1 MDKKR
6 LAINMSAQLL
16 VFVINLGIS
25 FVLTGVIDSSIDDG
39 YGFVKTA
46 NDIVI
51 WAQIVVS
58 ALNTMASRFI
68 TIQLHKKDHEGA
80 NEYFSSV
87 FYANLMMAGIF
98 LLPAVCVVLFLNQ
111 LFQVPGEILRD
122 VQLLWSFVFL
132 NFFVSIITSVF
143 GVTTYSLNRLELT
156 SFATIVSELAR
167 VSILFITY
175 RFFPAYLW
183 YVGLGSVAA
192 TGIVAAANFGYTRRL
207 LPQVRIRKSFF
218 RWKKVWELISL
229 GAWNSVTRLGQVLL
243 DGLDTVI
250 ANVLIDAAAM
260 NSLAIAKQIPT
271 MLSSLMGTVVG
282 VFTPSITI
290 AYAREDRQEL
300 LDVIQ
305 SSNRIM
311 IFMMS
316 IPIAFVVAYGRV
328 FFSLWMSW
336 RQDQELLY
344 RLAVLSM
351 AVLFVSA
358 SIQVLYHVF
367 IITKKVR
374 VNSLV
379 MVGSGAL
386 TTAIVFVLLKTTNL
400 GLYAIAGVST
410 VIGLVRNLTF
420 TPIYAARC
428 LQLKWNY
435 FYRDIAMGLFS
446 IVCIWAL
453 GVISQLLF
461 PIDSWTRLFLV
472 GCGTGVVALG
482 VNFWIVL
489 RKGEREMIFRKLK
502 EKLGGGA
509 GGAHE

>member
-1 MDKKR
+1 MNKRR

-25 FVLTGVIDSSIDDG
+25 FVLTAVIDSSIDDA
-39 YGFVKTA
+39 YGFTKTA
-46 NDIVI
+46 NDIVT

-68 TIQLHKKDHEGA
+68 TIRLHKKDDQGA

-98 LLPAVCVVLFLNQ
+98 LIPAVCTVLFLNRI
-111 LFQVPGEILRD
+111 FQVPGTILGD

-156 SFATIVSELAR
+156 SLATIASELVR

-175 RFFPAYLW
+175 RFFPAHLW

-192 TGIVAAANFGYTRRL
+192 TVIVAFANSRFTRRL
-207 LPQVRIRKSFF
+207 LPQIQISRKYF
-218 RWKKVWELISL
+218 RWRKVKELISL

-250 ANVLIDAAAM
+250 ANIFINAAAM
-260 NSLAIAKQIPT
+260 NSLSIAKQIPT

-290 AYAREDRQEL
+290 AYAKEDKQEL
-300 LDVIQ
+300 LAMIR

-316 IPIAFVVAYGRV
+316 IPIAFVVAYGRA

-336 RQDQELLY
+336 REDQELLY

-379 MVGSGAL
+379 MVGSGAV
-386 TTAIVFVLLKTTNL
+386 TTAIVFLLLKLTDW
-400 GLYAIAGVST
+400 GLYVIAGVST
-410 VIGLVRNLTF
+410 VIGLLRNLTF
-420 TPIYAARC
+420 TPIYAAKC
-428 LQLKWNY
+428 LELKWNY
-435 FYRDIAMGLFS
+435 FYRDIGMGLMS
-446 IVCIWAL
+446 ILCIWGL
-453 GVISQLLF
+453 GVASQWLF
-461 PIDSWTRLFLV
+461 PIHGWVDLILV

-482 VNFWIVL
+482 VNFFLVL
-489 RKGEREMIFRKLK
+489 RKGERERIFQRLK
-502 EKLGGGA
+502 EKLK
-509 GGAHE
+509 

>member
-25 FVLTGVIDSSIDDG
+25 FVLTSVIDSNISDG
-39 YGFVKTA
+39 YGFIKTA

-68 TIQLHKKDHEGA
+68 TIQLHKQNHQGA
-80 NEYFSSV
+80 NEYFASV

-98 LLPAVCVVLFLNQ
+98 LIPAVCVVLFLNQ
-111 LFQVPGEILRD
+111 LLQVPGEILRD
-122 VQLLWSFVFL
+122 VQLLWGFVFL
-132 NFFVSIITSVF
+132 NFFVSITTSVF

-156 SFATIVSELAR
+156 SLATIVSELSR
-167 VSILFITY
+167 VLLLFITY

-183 YVGLGSVAA
+183 YVGLGSVVA
-192 TGIVAAANFGYTRRL
+192 TGIVAVANFRFTRRL
-207 LPQVRIRKSFF
+207 LPQIQIRRDSF
-218 RWKKVWELISL
+218 RWDKVRELISL

-243 DGLDTVI
+243 DGLDTFI
-250 ANVLIDAAAM
+250 ANVFISAAAM

-290 AYAREDRQEL
+290 AYAREDKQEL
-300 LDVIQ
+300 LDVIK

-328 FFSLWMSW
+328 FFSLWMHW

-386 TTAIVFVLLKTTNL
+386 TTAIVFGLLQVTDL

-410 VIGLVRNLTF
+410 VIGLIRNLTF

-428 LQLKWNY
+428 LDLKWNY
-435 FYRDIAMGLFS
+435 FYGDIFMGLLS
-446 IVCIWAL
+446 IGCIWLL
-453 GVISQLLF
+453 GVLSQQLF
-461 PIDSWTRLFLV
+461 PIHSWAGLFLV
-472 GCGTGVVALG
+472 GCSTGVVALG
-482 VNFWIVL
+482 VNFFIVL
-489 RKGEREMIFRKLK
+489 GKSEREMIFGKLK
-502 EKLGGGA
+502 EKLGRQA
-509 GGAHE
+509 RE

>member
-25 FVLTGVIDSSIDDG
+25 FVLTAVIDSSIDDA
-39 YGFVKTA
+39 YGFTKTA
-46 NDIVI
+46 NDIVT

-68 TIQLHKKDHEGA
+68 TIQLHKKDDQGA

-87 FYANLMMAGIF
+87 FFANLMMAGIF
-98 LLPAVCVVLFLNQ
+98 LIPAVCVVLFLNH
-111 LFQVPGEILRD
+111 LFQVPGAILGD

-156 SFATIVSELAR
+156 SLATIVSELVR
-167 VSILFITY
+167 VAILVITY
-175 RFFPAYLW
+175 RFFPAHLW

-192 TGIVAAANFGYTRRL
+192 TVIVAFANGRFTKRL
-207 LPQVRIRKSFF
+207 LPQIQISRKYF
-218 RWKKVWELISL
+218 RWAKVKELISL

-250 ANVLIDAAAM
+250 ANIFINAAAM
-260 NSLAIAKQIPT
+260 NSLSIAKQIPT

-290 AYAREDRQEL
+290 AYAKGDKKEL
-300 LDVIQ
+300 LDIIK

-328 FFSLWMSW
+328 FFSLWMNW
-336 RQDQELLY
+336 RDDQELLY
-344 RLAVLSM
+344 RLAVLGM

-367 IITKKVR
+367 IITKKVKE
-374 VNSLV
+374 NSMV
-379 MVGSGAL
+379 MVASGAL
-386 TTAIVFVLLKTTNL
+386 TTAIVFVLLRTTDL

-410 VIGLVRNLTF
+410 IIGLVRNLTF
-420 TPIYAARC
+420 TPIYAAKC
-428 LQLKWNY
+428 LDLKWNY
-435 FYRDIAMGLFS
+435 FYGDIGMGLVS
-446 IVCIWAL
+446 ISCIYVL
-453 GVISQLLF
+453 GLASQWLF
-461 PIDSWTRLFLV
+461 PIDSWMGLIVV
-472 GCGTGVVALG
+472 GCCTGVLALG
-482 VNFWIVL
+482 VNFLIVL
-489 RKGEREMIFRKLK
+489 RKSEREMIFAKLK
-502 EKLGGGA
+502 EKLGRK
-509 GGAHE
+509 

>member
-1 MDKKR
+1 MNKRR

-25 FVLTGVIDSSIDDG
+25 FILTAVIDSSIDDA
-39 YGFVKTA
+39 YGFTKTA
-46 NDIVI
+46 NDIVT

-68 TIQLHKKDHEGA
+68 TIQLHKKDDEGA

-98 LLPAVCVVLFLNQ
+98 LIPAVCTVLFLNR
-111 LFQVPGEILRD
+111 LFQVPGAILGD

-156 SFATIVSELAR
+156 SLATIASELVR

-175 RFFPAYLW
+175 RFFPAQLW
-183 YVGLGSVAA
+183 YVGLGSVSA
-192 TGIVAAANFGYTRRL
+192 TAIVAFANSRFTRRL
-207 LPQVRIRKSFF
+207 LPQIRISRKYF
-218 RWKKVWELISL
+218 RWQKVKELISL

-250 ANVLIDAAAM
+250 ANIFINAAAM
-260 NSLAIAKQIPT
+260 NSLSIAKQIPT

-290 AYAREDRQEL
+290 AYAKEDKQEL
-300 LDVIQ
+300 LDIIR

-316 IPIAFVVAYGRV
+316 IPIAFVVAYGRA

-336 RQDQELLY
+336 RDDQELLY

-379 MVGSGAL
+379 MVGSGAV
-386 TTAIVFVLLKTTNL
+386 TTAIVFILMRVTNW
-400 GLYAIAGVST
+400 GLYVIAGVST
-410 VIGLVRNLTF
+410 VIGLLRNLTF
-420 TPIYAARC
+420 TPIYAAKC
-428 LQLKWNY
+428 LELKWNY
-435 FYRDIAMGLFS
+435 FYRDIGMGLFS
-446 IVCIWAL
+446 ILCIWGL
-453 GVISQLLF
+453 GAASQWLF
-461 PIDSWTRLFLV
+461 PIRGWAELFLV
-472 GCGTGVVALG
+472 GCSTGVVALG
-482 VNFWIVL
+482 VNFFIVL
-489 RKGEREMIFRKLK
+489 GKSEREMIFRKLK
-502 EKLGGGA
+502 EKL
-509 GGAHE
+509 HI

>member
-25 FVLTGVIDSSIDDG
+25 FVLTAVIDSSIDDA
-39 YGFVKTA
+39 YGFTKTA
-46 NDIVI
+46 NDLVT

-68 TIQLHKKDHEGA
+68 TIQLHKKDDQGA

-87 FYANLMMAGIF
+87 FFANLMMAGIF
-98 LLPAVCVVLFLNQ
+98 LIPAICVVLFLNH
-111 LFQVPGEILRD
+111 LFQVPGTILRD

-156 SFATIVSELAR
+156 SIATIVSELVR
-167 VSILFITY
+167 VTILFVTY
-175 RFFPAYLW
+175 RFFPAHLW

-192 TGIVAAANFGYTRRL
+192 TLIVAIANGGFTRRL
-207 LPQVRIRKSFF
+207 LPQIRIHRKYF
-218 RWKKVWELISL
+218 RWAKVRELISL

-250 ANVLIDAAAM
+250 ANIFINAAAM
-260 NSLAIAKQIPT
+260 NSLSIAKQIPT

-290 AYAREDRQEL
+290 AYAKGDKEEL
-300 LDVIQ
+300 LGIIK

-316 IPIAFVVAYGRV
+316 IPIAFVVAYGRA
-328 FFSLWMSW
+328 FFALWMSW
-336 RQDQELLY
+336 RDDQELLY

-367 IITKKVR
+367 IITKKVK
-374 VNSLV
+374 VNSVV
-379 MVGSGAL
+379 MVGSGAV
-386 TTAIVFVLLKTTNL
+386 TTAIVFVLLRTTDL

-410 VIGLVRNLTF
+410 VIGLLRNLTF
-420 TPIYAARC
+420 TPIYAAKC
-428 LQLKWNY
+428 LELRWNY
-435 FYRDIAMGLFS
+435 FYGDIGMGLVS
-446 IVCIWAL
+446 IVSIYVL
-453 GVISQLLF
+453 GVVSQLLF
-461 PIDSWTRLFLV
+461 PIHSWLGLMVV
-472 GCGTGVVALG
+472 GCCTGVLALG
-482 VNFWIVL
+482 VNFLIVL
-489 RKGEREMIFRKLK
+489 RKSERDMIFQKIR
-502 EKLGGGA
+502 EKLGKK
-509 GGAHE
+509 

>member
-16 VFVINLGIS
+16 VFIINLGIS
-25 FVLTGVIDSSIDDG
+25 FVLTAVIDSSIDDA
-39 YGFVKTA
+39 YGFTKTA
-46 NDIVI
+46 NDIVT

-68 TIQLHKKDHEGA
+68 TIQLHKKDHQGA

-98 LLPAVCVVLFLNQ
+98 LVPAICVVMFLNH
-111 LFQVPGEILRD
+111 LFQVPGGILRD
-122 VQLLWSFVFL
+122 VQMLWGFVFL

-156 SFATIVSELAR
+156 SLATIVSELVR
-167 VSILFITY
+167 VSILFVTY
-175 RFFPAYLW
+175 RFFPAHLW

-192 TGIVAAANFGYTRRL
+192 TVVVAFANRRFTRRL
-207 LPQVRIRKSFF
+207 LPQIHIGFKYF
-218 RWKKVWELISL
+218 RWQKVRELISL

-250 ANVLIDAAAM
+250 ANVFINAAAM
-260 NSLAIAKQIPT
+260 NSLSIAKQIPT

-290 AYAREDRQEL
+290 AYAKENKQEL
-300 LDVIQ
+300 LDIIK

-316 IPIAFVVAYGRV
+316 IPIAFVVAYGRA

-336 RQDQELLY
+336 RDDQELLY

-379 MVGSGAL
+379 MVGSGAV
-386 TTAIVFVLLKTTNL
+386 TTAIVFVLLQATDL
-400 GLYAIAGVST
+400 GLYVIAGVST
-410 VIGLVRNLTF
+410 VIGLLRNLTF
-420 TPIYAARC
+420 TPIYAAKC
-428 LQLKWNY
+428 LELKWNY
-435 FYRDIAMGLFS
+435 FYGDIGMGLVS
-446 IVCIWAL
+446 ITCIWAL
-453 GVISQLLF
+453 GTVSQWLV
-461 PIDSWTRLFLV
+461 PIHSWLNLFLV
-472 GCGTGVVALG
+472 GGCTGLLALG
-482 VNFWIVL
+482 ANFFIVL
-489 RKGEREMIFRKLK
+489 RKGEREMVFGKIR
-502 EKLGGGA
+502 EKTGRR
-509 GGAHE
+509 